1 MTGFSNKP
9 FPQNKVLVIYRGKF
23 SRLSGHSQKKEKFWG
38 DDPALGKCHLHNNAQ
53 WHQAV
58 ESIWNNDAHCTPAVP
73 RLPPSWQKSTLV
85 QYCKSCKYCKN
96 SLKIRKVLWCS
107 IASIIQTDWTLRKV
121 LEYSIA
127 SIVRTI
133 RKVSCAVA
141 QLLITAAAMRA
152 RIDLGGSYR
161 TDSDVD
167 FRLII
172 ESLQIRPPAIG
183 DA

>member
-1 MTGFSNKP
+1 M
-9 FPQNKVLVIYRGKF
+9 
-23 SRLSGHSQKKEKFWG
+23 
-38 DDPALGKCHLHNNAQ
+38 
-53 WHQAV
+53 
-58 ESIWNNDAHCTPAVP
+58 
-73 RLPPSWQKSTLV
+73 
-85 QYCKSCKYCKN
+85 
-96 SLKIRKVLWCS
+96 KIRKVLWCS

-183 DA
+183 DAYANEVKGF

>member
-1 MTGFSNKP
+1 M
-9 FPQNKVLVIYRGKF
+9 
-23 SRLSGHSQKKEKFWG
+23 
-38 DDPALGKCHLHNNAQ
+38 
-53 WHQAV
+53 
-58 ESIWNNDAHCTPAVP
+58 
-73 RLPPSWQKSTLV
+73 
-85 QYCKSCKYCKN
+85 
-96 SLKIRKVLWCS
+96 KIRKVLWCS

-172 ESLQIRPPAIG
+172 ESLQIRPLAIG
-183 DA
+183 GA

>member
-9 FPQNKVLVIYRGKF
+9 FPQNKALLIYRGKF

-38 DDPALGKCHLHNNAQ
+38 DDPALGKCHLNNNAQ

-58 ESIWNNDAHCTPAVP
+58 ESI
-73 RLPPSWQKSTLV
+73 
-85 QYCKSCKYCKN
+85 
-96 SLKIRKVLWCS
+96 WCS

-172 ESLQIRPPAIG
+172 ESLQIRSPAIG